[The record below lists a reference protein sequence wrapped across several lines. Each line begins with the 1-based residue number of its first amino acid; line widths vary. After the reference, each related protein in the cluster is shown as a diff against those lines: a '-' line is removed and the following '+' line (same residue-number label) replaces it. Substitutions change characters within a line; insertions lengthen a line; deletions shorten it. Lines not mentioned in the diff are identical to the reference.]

1 VSDAALTERATGS
14 SIVKARTVTDV
25 TAIIFFMVDDPS
37 RIATLITLKTA
48 EALVAGKRVQ
58 KSEQRILWNLLTV
71 IIGAGA
77 CLKTLVRAL
86 WPSFRAILAG
96 YITSPL

>member
-1 VSDAALTERATGS
+1 
-14 SIVKARTVTDV
+14 
-25 TAIIFFMVDDPS
+25 MVDDPS
-37 RIATLITLKTA
+37 RIATLITLKA
-48 EALVAGKRVQ
+48 ANAVVAGERVQ

-71 IIGAGA
+71 IIEAGA